1 MKNVCTPR
9 KAQFSANRGSH
20 RYLMTNG
27 STKESSLF
35 CQVPSGAC
43 WNGLWRAGGVAPC
56 CVVLASPPSGSPCR
70 LSIFRSCSGSVRKLK
85 TAGARSGS
93 FEIRQFQRSPQRRQT
108 HVLSTRSD
116 DPPSSRSQAVSLETS
131 STQGWCSLPTA
142 CRSSR
147 PTISRTL
154 RTAARLKIQRA
165 HSLVGPPQS
174 QAALN

>member
-108 HVLSTRSD
+108 HVLYSLD
-116 DPPSSRSQAVSLETS
+116 DPPSLEAQVVSLET

-165 HSLVGPPQS
+165 HSLVSSPPPK
-174 QAALN
+174 AK